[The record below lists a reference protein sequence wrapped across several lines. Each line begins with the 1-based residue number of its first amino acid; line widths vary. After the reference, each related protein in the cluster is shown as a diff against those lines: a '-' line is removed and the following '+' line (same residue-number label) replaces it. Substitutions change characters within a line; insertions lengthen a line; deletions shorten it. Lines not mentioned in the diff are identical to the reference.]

1 MKTTLNLPAGKLLWQ
16 VFLLHPLED
25 EMLTCKEIYVEGPCG
40 KFKLPSC
47 GNCLQ
52 SPTVYRD
59 AQDTGRTSTTSSSPA
74 ILGHHYCLLE
84 LQRHS

>member
-40 KFKLPSC
+40 KFKCNEYLPVV
-47 GNCLQ
+47 
-52 SPTVYRD
+52 TVYRVRPSTEMHRTR
-59 AQDTGRTSTTSSSPA
+59 AGPQPQAHRLPFLDTTTA
-74 ILGHHYCLLE
+74 F
-84 LQRHS
+84 